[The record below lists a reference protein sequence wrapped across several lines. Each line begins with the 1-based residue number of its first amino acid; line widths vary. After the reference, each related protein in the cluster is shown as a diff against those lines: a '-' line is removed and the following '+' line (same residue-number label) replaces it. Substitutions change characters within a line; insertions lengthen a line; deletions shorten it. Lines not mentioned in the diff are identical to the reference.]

1 MKKIL
6 LFGAGKSTT
15 VLIDYLLKYS
25 EQENW
30 KLIVV
35 DADLRLAKSKTANHP
50 NARAFSFDIN
60 IDHERKALID
70 EADVVISMLPP
81 VHHLLVAK
89 DCIACKKHLLT
100 ASYIDSEM
108 ERLRKDVEKNEL
120 IFLCEMGLD
129 PGIDHMSA
137 MHLFDTIR
145 EEGGTITGFKSHC
158 GGLVAPESDT
168 NPWHYKISWNP
179 INVVNA
185 GKMGAVYKTKGELI
199 EVDYYEVFEDNE
211 TIWVPGVGEYAW
223 YPNRNSLAY
232 MPIYHLQEADT
243 FLRTTLRHPNYCK
256 GWHCVVLAG
265 LTDNAD
271 EATIKNFKGR
281 SFSSWFHACL
291 NFYTK
296 SENLTDFLRRYV
308 AKEDHELIKNLFEY
322 LGLMSQEVIPEH
334 AKTSEDILKYLLE
347 TRLVLSPNDKDMVL
361 MLHEVEYSKHGRQQS
376 LKSTLVVKGDDN
388 LHTAMAKTVGL
399 PLAVAAKL
407 ILNGHIATKGLHIP
421 TSKEI
426 YTPVLAELA
435 KNGIFFST
443 TES

>member
-1 MKKIL
+1 
-6 LFGAGKSTT
+6 
-15 VLIDYLLKYS
+15 
-25 EQENW
+25 
-30 KLIVV
+30 
-35 DADLRLAKSKTANHP
+35 
-50 NARAFSFDIN
+50 
-60 IDHERKALID
+60 
-70 EADVVISMLPP
+70 
-81 VHHLLVAK
+81 
-89 DCIACKKHLLT
+89 
-100 ASYIDSEM
+100 
-108 ERLRKDVEKNEL
+108 
-120 IFLCEMGLD
+120 
-129 PGIDHMSA
+129 MSA
-137 MHLFDTIR
+137 MHLFDMIR
-145 EEGGTITGFKSHC
+145 EDGGAITGFKSHC

-322 LGLMSQEVIPEH
+322 LGLMSQEVIPEY

-361 MLHEVEYSKHGRQQS
+361 MLHEVEYSKNGRQQS

>member
-1 MKKIL
+1 MKRIL

-25 EQENW
+25 EQGAW
-30 KLIVV
+30 KLTVV
-35 DADLRLAKSKTANHP
+35 DADLHLAKSKTANHP

-60 IDHERKALID
+60 SEEERRSLIC
-70 EADVVISMLPP
+70 ETDVVISMLPP

-89 DCIACKKHLLT
+89 DCIVCKKHLLT

-108 ERLRKDVEKNEL
+108 ELLRKEIEKNEL
-120 IFLCEMGLD
+120 IFICEMGLD

-137 MHLFDTIR
+137 MHLFDGIKET
-145 EEGGTITGFKSHC
+145 GGTITGFQSHC
-158 GGLVAPESDT
+158 GGLIAPESDN

-179 INVVNA
+179 INIVNA
-185 GKMGAVYKTKGELI
+185 GKMGAIYKRKGEITEL
-199 EVDYYEVFEDNE
+199 DYYEVFEDNE
-211 TIWVPGVGEYAW
+211 TITVPGAGEYAW

-232 MPIYHLQEADT
+232 MPIYNLEHAET
-243 FLRTTLRHPNYCK
+243 FLRTTLRHPHYCK
-256 GWHCVVLAG
+256 GWHAVVLAG

-271 EATIKNFKGR
+271 ETTIRNFRGR

-296 SENLTDFLRRYV
+296 SENLSDFLKKYIDF
-308 AKEDHELIKNLFEY
+308 EDHALVKELFEY

-334 AKTSEDILKYLLE
+334 AKTSEDILKHLLE
-347 TRLVLSPNDKDMVL
+347 TRLKLAPEDKDMVI
-361 MLHEVEYSKHGRQQS
+361 MLHEVEYIKNNQRKL
-376 LKSTLVVKGDDN
+376 LKSALVVKGDDS

-399 PLAVAAKL
+399 PLAIAAKL
-407 ILNGHIATKGLHIP
+407 ILNGNITTKGLHIP
-421 TSKEI
+421 TSAEI

-435 KNGIFFST
+435 RNGIVFST
-443 TES
+443 IED